1 MPITL
6 LVADAQ
12 RLVGQALTEV
22 LDRFPDFEA
31 HSHAPI
37 SGQEAIYAAAHFRP
51 DVAIIDYWLSDME
64 GPAVVR
70 TIMREVPHCRVL
82 ILSWFHGPEQIHNS
96 LAAGA
101 AGFLPKSVTTEELAD
116 AVRLAHAGETPV
128 LAERLDKLVKT
139 LADRQQSVE
148 QVSARLSQLTRKE
161 MSVLNALKY
170 GAPLDKVA
178 GDLFISLPTLKS
190 HIRSILRKTG
200 ARSSSEAVAMGLH
213 CGMIQV

>member
-1 MPITL
+1 M
-6 LVADAQ
+6 
-12 RLVGQALTEV
+12 
-22 LDRFPDFEA
+22 
-31 HSHAPI
+31 
-37 SGQEAIYAAAHFRP
+37 
-51 DVAIIDYWLSDME
+51 
-64 GPAVVR
+64 
-70 TIMREVPHCRVL
+70 
-82 ILSWFHGPEQIHNS
+82 
-96 LAAGA
+96 
-101 AGFLPKSVTTEELAD
+101 TTEELAD